1 MGFGVQMAV
10 AAVYEPADL
19 DVLNHPLLNVLYY
32 AVSDFM
38 AMSRFHVSGLRFQV
52 LGCTFG

>member
-1 MGFGVQMAV
+1 MAV